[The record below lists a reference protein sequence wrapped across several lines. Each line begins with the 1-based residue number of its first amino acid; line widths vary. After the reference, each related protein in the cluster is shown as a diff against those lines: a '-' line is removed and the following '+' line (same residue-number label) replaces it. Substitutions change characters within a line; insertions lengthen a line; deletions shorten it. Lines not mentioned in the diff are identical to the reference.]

1 MTTPMEPITYQLVAA
16 APRKWLVDGTASDQI
31 SIPAGHWLVI
41 ATTMTG
47 TPARLDYT
55 TSATKWGK
63 FEDLK
68 SRAQTQQ
75 GVYQMASDGSLTIA
89 IVATSDIPA
98 DEIGAAGAVTL
109 LPLGLR

>member
-1 MTTPMEPITYQLVAA
+1 MSEPVTYELRSAP
-16 APRKWLVDGTASDQI
+16 PRKWNRTDATTDQI

-68 SRAQTQQ
+68 TRAQTQQ